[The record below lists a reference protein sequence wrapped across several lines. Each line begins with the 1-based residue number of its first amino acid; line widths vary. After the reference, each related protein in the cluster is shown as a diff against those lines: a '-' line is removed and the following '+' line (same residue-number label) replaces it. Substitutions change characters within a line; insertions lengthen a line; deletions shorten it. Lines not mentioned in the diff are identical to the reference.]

1 MEGGVKYVRNLMFR
15 PRLAVESWAALN
27 AALLLVT
34 MIGDPSRWSL
44 SGSSATLSS
53 SRMAPQSPPESRRGF
68 HPSMG
73 VGSGSRWASGRVP

>member
-1 MEGGVKYVRNLMFR
+1 MTMLDSVLLTTSSMV
-15 PRLAVESWAALN
+15 VSQESP
-27 AALLLVT
+27 LLLVT